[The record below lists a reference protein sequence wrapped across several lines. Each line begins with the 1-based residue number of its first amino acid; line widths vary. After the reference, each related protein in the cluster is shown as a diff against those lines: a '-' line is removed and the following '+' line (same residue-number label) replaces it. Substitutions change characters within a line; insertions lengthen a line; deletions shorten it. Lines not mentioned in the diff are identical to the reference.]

1 MKSPDYES
9 FVEKFKPKKTTDDC
23 YTPPKVYEV
32 IKNWVCNKYGI
43 DEKNIIRPFWPGK
56 DYTAE
61 EYPPGCVVV
70 DNPPFS
76 ISSKIYEYYVNNKIP
91 FFLFAPAL
99 TVLSSKNTVLKL
111 NHIICD
117 ADIIYENGAI
127 VKTSFVTNLNNDGV
141 IAQTA
146 PDLQKIISLEVQK
159 GENKPQL
166 SKYEYPDNVIT
177 AAMLQKYSKYG
188 IEFSVREKE
197 CAHIR
202 MLDAQKDHK
211 KAIYG
216 SGLLLSEGATK
227 RKIKAEKDIKDKNE
241 HIKWHLSEREKKLI
255 ASLE

>member
-99 TVLSSKNTVLKL
+99 TVLSGKNTALKL

-166 SKYEYPDNVIT
+166 PKYEYPDNVIT
-177 AAMLQKYSKYG
+177 ATMLQKYSKYG

-211 KAIYG
+211 KNNLWIGVALIRRCY
-216 SGLLLSEGATK
+216 K
-227 RKIKAEKDIKDKNE
+227 KKDKSR
-241 HIKWHLSEREKKLI
+241 KRYKR
-255 ASLE
+255 